1 MRDGPGRDGSR
12 HGASQDEDGRDEG
25 GRDEGGGGSSGG
37 AGRGKPSV
45 YEVARRAG
53 VSTAT
58 VSRVLAGRERVLPPT
73 RDKVLT
79 AVVEL
84 GYVPSGAAKDL
95 AARRTGVLG
104 LCFPDLAGD
113 QDLEQVG
120 AAYWYDEVIR
130 GMERAARRRGY
141 AVLIAASRH
150 SDDSGLVLSIAGR
163 CDGMVVLA
171 RTAPF
176 AMIRHVA
183 MRIPVVL
190 MATGRLA
197 AEGSA
202 GEGGGGIDYLTVAN
216 DAGAYQVTSH
226 LADVHGY
233 RDICFI
239 GGQADSPDS
248 ASRLDGFRRALAG
261 RQVAE
266 PAVYHGD
273 FTTAGGRRVAERI
286 IAAGPVPR
294 ALVCANDQTAIG
306 AMAALQHAGLSI
318 PGDVAVTGFD
328 GIQLGRHLRP
338 SLTTVVQPMTA
349 LGESSVAM
357 LTDRIGGIAVP
368 QRTVE
373 LPVRLELGGSCGCP
387 GEGRDR
393 WGERTRQGGT
403 G

>member
-190 MATGRLA
+190 MAGDLAPRGRARLPGYLLHR
-197 AEGSA
+197 GS
-202 GEGGGGIDYLTVAN
+202 G
-216 DAGAYQVTSH
+216 
-226 LADVHGY
+226 
-233 RDICFI
+233 
-239 GGQADSPDS
+239 
-248 ASRLDGFRRALAG
+248 
-261 RQVAE
+261 
-266 PAVYHGD
+266 
-273 FTTAGGRRVAERI
+273 
-286 IAAGPVPR
+286 
-294 ALVCANDQTAIG
+294 
-306 AMAALQHAGLSI
+306 
-318 PGDVAVTGFD
+318 
-328 GIQLGRHLRP
+328 
-338 SLTTVVQPMTA
+338 
-349 LGESSVAM
+349 
-357 LTDRIGGIAVP
+357 
-368 QRTVE
+368 
-373 LPVRLELGGSCGCP
+373 
-387 GEGRDR
+387 
-393 WGERTRQGGT
+393 
-403 G
+403 